1 MAVALQI
8 SPNSALYIK
17 DPQSTTTGRN
27 ILKYAIP
34 LMQELGF
41 EKFTF
46 KKLAEKMGSSEISVY
61 RYFENKHKLLLYLLS
76 WYWEWVKY
84 SIAYNIQNVSDKRKK
99 LEIAIRTVIESNRR
113 NPLVDYID
121 EEKLHALVM
130 EESEK
135 AYHTKYVDK
144 ENKEGFFL
152 TLKSLKTEISQI
164 IQEINPGFPFPNS
177 LASTI
182 LEMSASLRFYAH
194 HLPSMG
200 DVEDLNKTDDEICNY
215 LCSLVDS
222 VLHRKDES

>member
-17 DPQSTTTGRN
+17 DPQGTQTGRN
-27 ILKYAIP
+27 ILKHAIP

-46 KKLAEKMGSSEISVY
+46 KKLANRMGSSEISVY
-61 RYFENKHKLLLYLLS
+61 RFFENKHKLLLYLLS

-84 SIAYNIQNVSDKRKK
+84 SIAFNIQNVTDQHQK

-121 EEKLHALVM
+121 EEKLYELVI

-135 AYHTKYVDK
+135 AYHTKLVDE
-144 ENKEGFFL
+144 ENKMGLYL
-152 TLKSLKTEISQI
+152 TLKSLKTDIAYIISEIRP
-164 IQEINPGFPFPNS
+164 E
-177 LASTI
+177 
-182 LEMSASLRFYAH
+182 Y
-194 HLPSMG
+194 
-200 DVEDLNKTDDEICNY
+200 
-215 LCSLVDS
+215 
-222 VLHRKDES
+222 

>member
-17 DPQSTTTGRN
+17 DPQSTQTGRN
-27 ILKYAIP
+27 ILKYAVP

-46 KKLAEKMGSSEISVY
+46 KKLAERMGSSEISVY
-61 RYFENKHKLLLYLLS
+61 RFFENKHKLLLYLLS

-84 SIAYNIQNVSDKRKK
+84 SIIYNIQNVSDDRQK

-121 EEKLHALVM
+121 EEKLYALVI

-144 ENKEGFFL
+144 ENKIGLFL
-152 TLKSLKTEISQI
+152 TLKSLKTEIANI
-164 IQEINPGFPFPNS
+164 ISDIHPEYQFPNS

-182 LEMSASLRFYAH
+182 LEMSASLRFYAN
-194 HLPSMG
+194 HLPSMS
-200 DVEDLNKTDDEICNY
+200 DIKDLKKTDNEIFEY
-215 LCSLVDS
+215 LKSLVDA
-222 VLHRKDES
+222 VLK

>member
-1 MAVALQI
+1 MAVALKI
-8 SPNSALYIK
+8 SPNSGLFIK
-17 DPQSTTTGRN
+17 DPQSTSTGRS
-27 ILKYAIP
+27 ILKHSIP

-46 KKLAEKMGSSEISVY
+46 RKLAERMGSSEISVY

-76 WYWEWVKY
+76 WYWEWVKF
-84 SIAYNIQNVSDKRKK
+84 SIAFNIQNVSDNRNK
-99 LEIAIRTVIESNRR
+99 LNIAIRTVIESNRR

-135 AYHTKYVDK
+135 AYHTKYVDQ

-152 TLKSLKTEISQI
+152 TLKSLKTEISKI
-164 IQEINPGFPFPNS
+164 IQEIDPAYPFPNS

-182 LEMSASLRFYAH
+182 LEMSASLRFYAW

-200 DVEDLNKTDDEICNY
+200 DVKDLNKTDDEICNY

-222 VLHRKDES
+222 VLSQ